1 MVHYAKYVKKNKYDV
16 PYTDF
21 LPVLINLEKFLPPVP
36 PEICF
41 EDDRLTDYNCFN
53 NFKSFQCLEGAL
65 PDDPKEM
72 SFHLRIVSIPLDF
85 CYRKRNKLLC
95 YKFRLFENIVQR
107 IS

>member
-1 MVHYAKYVKKNKYDV
+1 MVHYAKYVKKNEYDV

-41 EDDRLTDYNCFN
+41 DDDRLRDYNCFN
-53 NFKSFQCLEGAL
+53 NYESFQCLEGAL

-72 SFHLRIVSIPLDF
+72 SFHLRIVCNFVIRIKQNVLLQIPF
-85 CYRKRNKLLC
+85 
-95 YKFRLFENIVQR
+95 I
-107 IS
+107 